1 METYKIGIL
10 GTGGIAEKM
19 AITLG
24 GMTGIKRYVVAS
36 RTQDKAEAFARTWH
50 FEKAYSSYEALADDP
65 DVDLIYIATPHS
77 HHYEQA
83 CI

>member
-1 METYKIGIL
+1 MKTYKIGFL
-10 GTGGIAEKM
+10 GTGRIAEKM

-24 GMTGIKRYVVAS
+24 GMTGVERYAVAS
-36 RTQDKAEAFARTWH
+36 RTQDKAEAFAHKWL
-50 FEKAYSSYEALADDP
+50 FEKAYGSYEALADDP

-83 CI
+83 LI